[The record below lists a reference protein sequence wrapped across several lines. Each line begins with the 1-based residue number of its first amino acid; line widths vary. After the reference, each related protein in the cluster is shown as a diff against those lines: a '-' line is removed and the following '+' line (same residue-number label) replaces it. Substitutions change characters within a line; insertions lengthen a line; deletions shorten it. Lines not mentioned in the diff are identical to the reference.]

1 MEFKF
6 SDVIGNE
13 FFQFSKMFF
22 VDSIHVFRTLKNTA
36 NLK

>member
-22 VDSIHVFRTLKNTA
+22 VDSIHAFRTLKNTA